1 MIHNVEQY
9 GVMEVLMRNEDSSK
23 SFVNLYFTD
32 NMMKILLENLL
43 VRLNTQYQSK
53 GYRIKTVLKKK
64 CGSIDEYQ
72 IFIAALKSKKPSIY
86 ISLDEDYTVF
96 NEEKSLRMYNIKKFV
111 KK

>member
-64 CGSIDEYQ
+64 CGTIDEYE
-72 IFIAALKSKKPSIY
+72 IFIAALKSKNPSIY
-86 ISLDEDYTVF
+86 ISLNEDYTVF